1 MRKSGHIGIQIM
13 KQKITTKPTQDSEII
28 VHLLTLFF
36 LYNYFFKYPISLK
49 KSLAIMMSNKG

>member
-1 MRKSGHIGIQIM
+1 MRKTRHIGIQMM

-36 LYNYFFKYPISLK
+36 NIITFLNILFHSK
-49 KSLAIMMSNKG
+49 KVLQ